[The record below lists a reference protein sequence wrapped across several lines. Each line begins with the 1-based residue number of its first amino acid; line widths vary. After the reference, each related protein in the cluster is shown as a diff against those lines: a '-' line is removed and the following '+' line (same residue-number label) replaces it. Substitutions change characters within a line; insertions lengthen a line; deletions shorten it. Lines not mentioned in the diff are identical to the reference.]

1 MENIKFYLLGA
12 CYKARFMADA
22 LFILTL
28 VMTDNVVHVR
38 KLEEKAKIKQEDFF
52 VSGCN
57 APWFLRSYIVVK
69 ATRSFKT
76 SHCIADEFPTLG
88 AALIKSMKSHFWY
101 LTEQLILLI
110 LADDNVEYNIK
121 IEILS
126 KLLDFQVPKQFNK
139 EKPKDQAIRLH
150 LFTSWKLFREL
161 TLK

>member
-1 MENIKFYLLGA
+1 MMVFYLGGDGE
-12 CYKARFMADA
+12 YKILSTWSRYEARFMADA

-76 SHCIADEFPTLG
+76 SHCIADEFPTLR
-88 AALIKSMKSHFWY
+88 AALIKSMKSHFG
-101 LTEQLILLI
+101 I
-110 LADDNVEYNIK
+110 
-121 IEILS
+121 
-126 KLLDFQVPKQFNK
+126 
-139 EKPKDQAIRLH
+139 
-150 LFTSWKLFREL
+150 
-161 TLK
+161 